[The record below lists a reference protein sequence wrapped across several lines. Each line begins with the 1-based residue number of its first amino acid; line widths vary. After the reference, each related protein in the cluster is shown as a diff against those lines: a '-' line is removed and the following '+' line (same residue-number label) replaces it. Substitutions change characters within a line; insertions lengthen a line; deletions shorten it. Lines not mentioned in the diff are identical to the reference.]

1 MLRLLAGA
9 VVLYGVLC
17 LVALL
22 VADRMIFLP
31 PPATYRDGAEIV
43 KLFTEDG
50 VRISA
55 TYLPHP
61 SEATRVAE
69 DSLAAP
75 VVRASAPYTL
85 LVSHGNAEDLG
96 DIRPHLVRLR
106 AMGFS
111 VLAYDYRGYG
121 TSEGQPSERGTYA
134 DVDAAYAYLTRDL
147 GVPPARIIAYGRS
160 VGSGPAVDLAA
171 REPIGGLVVESA
183 FTTAFR
189 VLTRVTLF
197 PFDKFDNLDKIARVR
212 CPVLVMHG
220 RADEI
225 VPFGHGETL
234 WRAAPEPKR
243 FFWAE
248 RAGHNDFWLVDEP
261 GATRALIEFVALL
274 PASP

>member
-1 MLRLLAGA
+1 MQTLRLFAGA
-9 VVLYGVLC
+9 VVLYGALC

-43 KLFTEDG
+43 KLRTADG

-55 TYLPHP
+55 VHLPH
-61 SEATRVAE
+61 
-69 DSLAAP
+69 
-75 VVRASAPYTL
+75 ASAPYTL

-96 DIRPHLVRLR
+96 DIRPHLERLR
-106 AMGFS
+106 ALGFS

-121 TSEGQPSERGTYA
+121 TSEGTPSERGTYA
-134 DVDAAYAYLTRDL
+134 DIDAVYAYLTREL

-171 REPIGGLVVESA
+171 REPLGGLVVESG

-189 VLTRVTLF
+189 VPTRVRLF
-197 PFDKFDNLDKIARVR
+197 PFDKFDNLDKIPRVR

-225 VPFGHGETL
+225 VPFGHGEAL
-234 WRAAPEPKR
+234 WRAALQPKR

-248 RAGHNDFWLVDEP
+248 RAGHNDFWLVDER
-261 GATRALIEFVALL
+261 GAMRALLEFAALL
-274 PASP
+274 PASR

>member
-1 MLRLLAGA
+1 M
-9 VVLYGVLC
+9 LYGVLC

-22 VADRMIFLP
+22 MADRMIFVP

-43 KLFTEDG
+43 KLRTADG

-55 TYLPHP
+55 THLPHP
-61 SEATRVAE
+61 
-69 DSLAAP
+69 
-75 VVRASAPYTL
+75 SAPYTL

-111 VLAYDYRGYG
+111 VFAYDYRGYG
-121 TSEGQPSERGTYA
+121 TSEGTPSERGAYA
-134 DVDAAYAYLTRDL
+134 DIDAAYAHLTRDV
-147 GVPPARIIAYGRS
+147 GIPPDRIIAYGRS
-160 VGSGPAVDLAA
+160 VGSGPAVDLAS
-171 REPIGGLVVESA
+171 REPIGGLVIESG

-197 PFDKFDNLDKIARVR
+197 PFDKFDNLDKMRRVR

-225 VPFGHGETL
+225 VPFSHGEAL

-243 FFWAE
+243 YFWAA
-248 RAGHNDFWLVDEP
+248 RAGHNDFWLVEEP
-261 GATRALIEFVALL
+261 AATRALTEFAALL
-274 PASP
+274 PASQ

>member
-1 MLRLLAGA
+1 MQILRLLAGA

-22 VADRMIFLP
+22 MADRMIFLP

-43 KLFTEDG
+43 KLRTADG
-50 VRISA
+50 VLISA
-55 TYLPHP
+55 THLPHP
-61 SEATRVAE
+61 
-69 DSLAAP
+69 
-75 VVRASAPYTL
+75 SAPYTL

-96 DIRPHLVRLR
+96 DIRPHLERLR
-106 AMGFS
+106 ATGFS
-111 VLAYDYRGYG
+111 VFAYDYRGYG
-121 TSEGQPSERGTYA
+121 TSAGAPSERGVYA
-134 DVDAAYAYLTRDL
+134 DVDAAYAHLTTQL
-147 GVPPARIIAYGRS
+147 GVPPAQIIAYGRS

-189 VLTRVTLF
+189 VLTRVTLL
-197 PFDKFDNLDKIARVR
+197 PFDKFDNLDKIHRVR

-225 VPFGHGETL
+225 VPFGHGEAL

-261 GATRALIEFVALL
+261 GATQALIEFAALL
-274 PASP
+274 PASR